1 MNSAFEKKI
10 SPSDFLKNLPSS
22 PGVYLMKD
30 SAGKV
35 IYVGKAS
42 SLKNRLA
49 FYFSKNIPPKTRAL
63 LSKTFYIDYI
73 VCVSSREALIL
84 EDRLVKKLHP
94 FYNILLRDDKTYPY
108 LKLSISEKYPSLS
121 VARILPRYTPS
132 KEKSRDL
139 YFGPYP
145 ETSGLKSFAFWLN
158 KTFGLKLCRRIPD
171 KFEDRKRCLYRQ
183 TGECKCDCVSES
195 TDEKEYKDGVR
206 LVKMF
211 FLKGKIRNKME
222 SLLNEKLKEYSSN
235 LQYEKA
241 AFIRDVIFTLKKI
254 SFPIRAVREVD
265 EKVYTSLTS
274 STENLED
281 LRRKLSLLR
290 FPSVIECAD
299 ISNIQGK
306 FAVGSVV
313 RFVAGEPDK
322 DNYRRYRIKYPVSF
336 SAAGGQNDFAMM
348 EEVVFRRLSRLATG
362 KEKNGI
368 GLPDLFVVDGG
379 AGQLSAALKA
389 AEQAGVKGKIDII
402 AISKSGIAGDEIYF
416 FNDKKNCSD
425 IGRIPIKADDKS
437 LNLISHIRDEAHR
450 FALSYHKKLR
460 DRVFKK

>member
-1 MNSAFEKKI
+1 MNSAFEKKF

-195 TDEKEYKDGVR
+195 TDEKEYKDNVR
-206 LVKMF
+206 LAKMF
-211 FLKGKIRNKME
+211 FLKGKIRQDMERHLNK
-222 SLLNEKLKEYSSN
+222 KLIEYSHN

-241 AFIRDVIFTLKKI
+241 AFIRDILFTLKKI
-254 SFPIRAVREVD
+254 SFPVRAVREVD
-265 EKVYTSLTS
+265 EKVYTSLTT
-274 STENLED
+274 STENLEG
-281 LRRKLSLLR
+281 LRRELSLSR

-299 ISNIQGK
+299 ISNIQGV

-322 DNYRRYRIKYPVSF
+322 DNYRRYRIKNPDSF
-336 SAAGGQNDFAMM
+336 SRSGGGQNDFAMM
-348 EEVVFRRLSRLATG
+348 EEVVFRRLSRLSSG

-379 AGQLSAALKA
+379 SIQLNAALKA
-389 AEQAGVKGKIDII
+389 AELAGVKGKLDII
-402 AISKSGIAGDEIYF
+402 AISKSGVAGDEIYF
-416 FNDKKNCSD
+416 FNNKNSSEIRCMPVKVD
-425 IGRIPIKADDKS
+425 NKS
-437 LNLISHIRDEAHR
+437 LSIISRIRDEAHR

-460 DRVFKK
+460 DSIFKK